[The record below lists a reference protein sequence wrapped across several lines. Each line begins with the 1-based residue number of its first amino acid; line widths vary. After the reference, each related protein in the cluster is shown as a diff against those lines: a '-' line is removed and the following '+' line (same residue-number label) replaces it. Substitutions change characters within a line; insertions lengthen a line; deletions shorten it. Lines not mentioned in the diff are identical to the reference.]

1 MTLEAARKRVN
12 ELRDLIRYHNYRYYV
27 LDDPEISD
35 AEYDRLLRELKE
47 LEARFPELKTP
58 DSPTEQV
65 GAGPLEATFRPVRHP
80 TRMYS
85 LDNAFSLEEVKA
97 FEERIARALGRE
109 GPFLYA
115 VEHKVDGLSVN
126 LYYEEG
132 VLVYGATRGDGETGE
147 EVTQNLLTLP
157 TLPRRLKG
165 VPERLEVRGEV
176 YMPLEAFLRL
186 NEELEEKGEKV
197 FKNPRNAAAGSLRQK
212 DPRVTARR
220 GLRATFYA
228 LGLGLEETGLR
239 SQLELLHW
247 LREKGFPVEHGF
259 TRALGAEGVEEVYRD
274 WLQGRRALPFEADGV
289 VVKLDDL
296 SLWRE
301 LGYTARSPRFAIA
314 YKFPAEEKETRLLQ
328 VVFQVGRTG
337 RVTPVGILEPV
348 FLEGSEVSRV
358 TLHNES
364 YIEELDIRVGDWV
377 LLHKAGGVIP
387 EVLRVL
393 KERRTGEEKPIL
405 WPEVCPECGHRLQ
418 KEGKVHRCPNPLC
431 PAKRFEALR
440 HYASRKAMDIG
451 GLGEKLIEKLLER
464 GLVKDVADLYRL
476 RKEDLVGLERMGEK
490 SAQNLLRQI
499 EESKGRGLERLLY
512 ALGLPGVGEVLAR
525 NLAARFRT
533 MDRLLEAS
541 LEELMEVEEVGE
553 LTAKGILETLRDPAF
568 LDLVRRL
575 KEAGVVME
583 AKEGGGEALK
593 GLTFVLTGE
602 LSRPREEVKALLR
615 RLGAKVTDS
624 VSRKT
629 SYLVVGEGP
638 GSKLEKAR
646 ALGVPILT
654 EAELFRL
661 LEARAGKALAL
672 GSGTEDLLQGL
683 FEPGAGKP

>member
-1 MTLEAARKRVN
+1 MTLEEARKRIN

-27 LDDPEISD
+27 LDAPEISD

-47 LEARFPELKTP
+47 LEERFPELKSP

-65 GAGPLEATFRPVRHP
+65 GAQPLGYLEATFRPIRHP

-85 LDNAFSLEEVKA
+85 LDNAFTLEEVRA
-97 FEERIARALGRE
+97 FEERIERALGRK
-109 GPFLYA
+109 GPFAYV

-132 VLVYGATRGDGETGE
+132 VLVWGATRGDGETGE
-147 EVTQNLLTLP
+147 EVTQNLLTIP
-157 TLPRRLKG
+157 TIPRRLKG

-176 YMPLEAFLRL
+176 YMPIEAFLRL
-186 NEELEEKGEKV
+186 NEELEEKGEKI

-212 DPRVTARR
+212 DPRIAAKR

-228 LGLGLEETGLR
+228 LGLGLEEANLR
-239 SQLELLHW
+239 NQHELLLW
-247 LREKGFPVEHGF
+247 LKEKGFPVEHGF
-259 TRALGAEGVEEVYRD
+259 TRAVGVEGVEAVYRE
-274 WLQGRRALPFEADGV
+274 WLKERRNLPFEADGV

-301 LGYTARSPRFAIA
+301 LGYTARAPRFAIA
-314 YKFPAEEKETRLLQ
+314 YKFPAEEKETRLLE

-348 FLEGSEVSRV
+348 FIEGSEVSRV

-364 YIEELDIRVGDWV
+364 YIEELDVRIGDWV
-377 LLHKAGGVIP
+377 LVHKAGGVIP

-393 KERRTGEEKPIL
+393 KEKRTGEERPIR
-405 WPEVCPECGHRLQ
+405 WPETCPECGHRLV

-431 PAKRFEALR
+431 PAKRFEAIR

-451 GLGEKLIEKLLER
+451 GLGEKLIEKLLEK

-476 RKEDLVGLERMGEK
+476 KEEDLVGLERMGKK
-490 SAQNLLRQI
+490 SAGNLLRQI
-499 EESKGRGLERLLY
+499 EESKSRGLERLLY

-525 NLAARFRT
+525 NLAARFGT
-533 MDRLLEAS
+533 MERLLQAS
-541 LEELMEVEEVGE
+541 LEELLEVEEVGE

-568 LDLVRRL
+568 RDLVHRL
-575 KEAGVVME
+575 KEAGVEME
-583 AKEGGGEALK
+583 AKERGEEVLK
-593 GLTFVLTGE
+593 GLTFVITGE

-629 SYLVVGEGP
+629 GYLVVGEAP
-638 GSKLEKAR
+638 GSKLEKAK
-646 ALGVPILT
+646 ALGVPTLT
-654 EAELFRL
+654 EEELYRL
-661 LEARAGKALAL
+661 IEERTGKRLETLA
-672 GSGTEDLLQGL
+672 S
-683 FEPGAGKP
+683 

>member
-1 MTLEAARKRVN
+1 MTLEEARKRIN

-27 LDDPEISD
+27 LDAPEISD

-47 LEARFPELKTP
+47 LEERFPELKSP

-65 GAGPLEATFRPVRHP
+65 GAKPLEATFRPIRHP

-85 LDNAFSLEEVKA
+85 LDNAFTLEEVKA
-97 FEERIARALGRE
+97 FEERIERALGRK
-109 GPFLYA
+109 GPFVYT

-132 VLVYGATRGDGETGE
+132 ILVWGATRGDGETGE
-147 EVTQNLLTLP
+147 EVTQNLLTIP
-157 TLPRRLKG
+157 TIPRRLKG

-176 YMPLEAFLRL
+176 YMPIEAFLRL
-186 NEELEEKGEKV
+186 NEELEEKGEKI

-212 DPRVTARR
+212 DPRITARR

-228 LGLGLEETGLR
+228 LGLGLEESGLKT
-239 SQLELLHW
+239 QLDLLHW

-259 TRALGAEGVEEVYRD
+259 ARAEGAEGVERIYQD
-274 WLQGRRALPFEADGV
+274 WLKERRSLPFEADGV
-289 VVKLDDL
+289 VVKLDEL

-301 LGYTARSPRFAIA
+301 LGYTARAPRFAIA

-348 FLEGSEVSRV
+348 FIEGSEVSRV

-364 YIEELDIRVGDWV
+364 YIEELDVRIGDWV
-377 LLHKAGGVIP
+377 LVHKAGGVIP

-393 KERRTGEEKPIL
+393 KEKRTGEERSIR
-405 WPEVCPECGHRLQ
+405 WPETCPECGHRLV

-431 PAKRFEALR
+431 PAKRFEAIR

-451 GLGEKLIEKLLER
+451 GLGEKLIEKLLEK

-476 RKEDLVGLERMGEK
+476 KEEDLVGLERMGKK
-490 SAQNLLRQI
+490 SAGNLLRQI
-499 EESKGRGLERLLY
+499 EESRSRGLERLLY

-525 NLAARFRT
+525 NLAAHFGT
-533 MDRLLEAS
+533 MDRLLEAT
-541 LEELMEVEEVGE
+541 LEELLQVEEVGE
-553 LTAKGILETLRDPAF
+553 LTARGIYETLQDPAF
-568 LDLVRRL
+568 RDLIRRL
-575 KEAGVVME
+575 KEARVEME
-583 AKEGGGEALK
+583 AKERGEEALK
-593 GLTFVLTGE
+593 GLTFVITGE

-629 SYLVVGEGP
+629 SYLVVGEAP

-646 ALGVPILT
+646 ALGVPTLT
-654 EAELFRL
+654 EEELYRL
-661 LEARAGKALAL
+661 IEERTGKRVETLA
-672 GSGTEDLLQGL
+672 S
-683 FEPGAGKP
+683 

>member
-1 MTLEAARKRVN
+1 MTLEEARKRIN

-27 LDDPEISD
+27 LDAPEISD

-47 LEARFPELKTP
+47 LEERFPELKSP

-65 GAGPLEATFRPVRHP
+65 GAKPLEATFRPIRHP

-85 LDNAFSLEEVKA
+85 LDNAFTLEEVRA
-97 FEERIARALGRE
+97 FEERIERALGRK
-109 GPFLYA
+109 GPFVYT

-132 VLVYGATRGDGETGE
+132 ILVWGATRGDGETGE
-147 EVTQNLLTLP
+147 EVTQNLLTIP
-157 TLPRRLKG
+157 TIPRRLKG

-176 YMPLEAFLRL
+176 YMPIEAFLRL
-186 NEELEEKGEKV
+186 NEELEEKGEKI

-212 DPRVTARR
+212 DPRITARR

-228 LGLGLEETGLR
+228 LGLGLEESGLKT
-239 SQLELLHW
+239 QLDLLHW

-259 TRALGAEGVEEVYRD
+259 ARAEGAEGVERIYQD
-274 WLQGRRALPFEADGV
+274 WLKERRSLPFEADGV
-289 VVKLDDL
+289 VVKLDEL

-301 LGYTARSPRFAIA
+301 LGYTARAPRFAIA

-348 FLEGSEVSRV
+348 FIEGSEVSRV

-364 YIEELDIRVGDWV
+364 YIEELDVRIGDWV
-377 LLHKAGGVIP
+377 LVHKAGGVIP

-393 KERRTGEEKPIL
+393 KEKRTGEERSIR
-405 WPEVCPECGHRLQ
+405 WPETCPECGHRLV

-431 PAKRFEALR
+431 PAKRFEAIR

-451 GLGEKLIEKLLER
+451 GLGEKLIEKLLEK

-476 RKEDLVGLERMGEK
+476 KEEDLVGLERMGKK
-490 SAQNLLRQI
+490 SAGNLLRQI
-499 EESKGRGLERLLY
+499 EESRSRGLERLLY

-525 NLAARFRT
+525 NLAAHFGT
-533 MDRLLEAS
+533 MDRLLEAT
-541 LEELMEVEEVGE
+541 LEELLQVEEVGE
-553 LTAKGILETLRDPAF
+553 LTARGIYETLQDPAF
-568 LDLVRRL
+568 RDLIRRL
-575 KEAGVVME
+575 KEAGVEME
-583 AKEGGGEALK
+583 AKERGEEALK
-593 GLTFVLTGE
+593 GLTFVITGE

-629 SYLVVGEGP
+629 SYLVVGEAP

-646 ALGVPILT
+646 ALGVPTLT
-654 EAELFRL
+654 EEELYRL
-661 LEARAGKALAL
+661 IEERTGKRVETLA
-672 GSGTEDLLQGL
+672 S
-683 FEPGAGKP
+683 

>member
-1 MTLEAARKRVN
+1 MTLEEARKRIN

-27 LDDPEISD
+27 LDAPEISD

-47 LEARFPELKTP
+47 LEERFPELKSP

-65 GAGPLEATFRPVRHP
+65 GAKPLEATFRPIRHP

-85 LDNAFSLEEVKA
+85 LDNAFTLEEVKT
-97 FEERIARALGRE
+97 FEERIERALGRK
-109 GPFLYA
+109 GPFVYT

-132 VLVYGATRGDGETGE
+132 ILVWGATRGDGETGE
-147 EVTQNLLTLP
+147 EVTQNLLTIP
-157 TLPRRLKG
+157 TIPRRLKG

-176 YMPLEAFLRL
+176 YMPIEAFLRL
-186 NEELEEKGEKV
+186 NEELEEKGEKI

-212 DPRVTARR
+212 DPRITARR

-228 LGLGLEETGLR
+228 LGLGLEESGLKT
-239 SQLELLHW
+239 QLDLLHW

-259 TRALGAEGVEEVYRD
+259 ARAEGAEGVERIYQD
-274 WLQGRRALPFEADGV
+274 WLKERRSLPFEADGV
-289 VVKLDDL
+289 VVKLDEL

-301 LGYTARSPRFAIA
+301 LGYTARAPRFAIA

-348 FLEGSEVSRV
+348 FIEGSEVSRV

-364 YIEELDIRVGDWV
+364 YIEELDVRIGDWV
-377 LLHKAGGVIP
+377 LVHKAGGVIP

-393 KERRTGEEKPIL
+393 KEKRTGEERPIR
-405 WPEVCPECGHRLQ
+405 WPETCPECGHRLV

-431 PAKRFEALR
+431 PAKRFEAIR

-451 GLGEKLIEKLLER
+451 GLGEKLIEKLLEK

-476 RKEDLVGLERMGEK
+476 MEEDLVGLERMGKK

-499 EESKGRGLERLLY
+499 EESRSRGLERLLY

-525 NLAARFRT
+525 NLAAHFGT

-541 LEELMEVEEVGE
+541 LEELLQVEEVGE
-553 LTAKGILETLRDPAF
+553 LTARGIYETLQDPAF
-568 LDLVRRL
+568 RDLVRRL
-575 KEAGVVME
+575 KEAGVEME
-583 AKEGGGEALK
+583 AKERGEEALK
-593 GLTFVLTGE
+593 GLTFVITGE

-629 SYLVVGEGP
+629 SYLVVGEAP

-646 ALGVPILT
+646 ALGVPTLT
-654 EAELFRL
+654 EEELYRL
-661 LEARAGKALAL
+661 IEERTGKRLETLA
-672 GSGTEDLLQGL
+672 S
-683 FEPGAGKP
+683 

>member
-1 MTLEAARKRVN
+1 MTLEEARKRIN

-27 LDDPEISD
+27 LDAPEISD

-47 LEARFPELKTP
+47 LEERFPELKSP

-65 GAGPLEATFRPVRHP
+65 GAKPLEATFRPIRHP

-85 LDNAFSLEEVKA
+85 LDNAFTLEEVRA
-97 FEERIARALGRE
+97 FEERIERALGRK
-109 GPFLYA
+109 GPFVYT

-132 VLVYGATRGDGETGE
+132 ILVWGATRGDGETGE
-147 EVTQNLLTLP
+147 EVTQNLLTIP
-157 TLPRRLKG
+157 TIPRRLKG

-176 YMPLEAFLRL
+176 YMPIEAFLRL
-186 NEELEEKGEKV
+186 NEELEEKGEKI

-212 DPRVTARR
+212 DPRITARR

-228 LGLGLEETGLR
+228 LGLGLEESGLKT
-239 SQLELLHW
+239 QLDLLHW

-259 TRALGAEGVEEVYRD
+259 ARAEGAEGVERIYQD
-274 WLQGRRALPFEADGV
+274 WLKERRSLPFEADGV
-289 VVKLDDL
+289 VVKLDEL

-301 LGYTARSPRFAIA
+301 LGYTARAPRFAIA

-348 FLEGSEVSRV
+348 FIEGSEVSRV

-364 YIEELDIRVGDWV
+364 YIEELDVRIGDWV
-377 LLHKAGGVIP
+377 LVHKAGGVIP

-393 KERRTGEEKPIL
+393 KEKRTGEERSIR
-405 WPEVCPECGHRLQ
+405 WPETCPECGHRLV

-431 PAKRFEALR
+431 PAKRFEAIR

-451 GLGEKLIEKLLER
+451 GLGEKLIEKLLEK

-476 RKEDLVGLERMGEK
+476 KEEDLVGLERMGKK
-490 SAQNLLRQI
+490 SAGNLLRQI
-499 EESKGRGLERLLY
+499 EESRSRGLERLLY

-525 NLAARFRT
+525 NLAAHFGT

-541 LEELMEVEEVGE
+541 LEELLQVEEVGE
-553 LTAKGILETLRDPAF
+553 LTARGIYETLQDPAF
-568 LDLVRRL
+568 RDLIRRL
-575 KEAGVVME
+575 KEAGVEME
-583 AKEGGGEALK
+583 AKERGEEALK
-593 GLTFVLTGE
+593 GLTFVITGE

-629 SYLVVGEGP
+629 SYLVVGEAP

-646 ALGVPILT
+646 ALGVPTLT
-654 EAELFRL
+654 EEELYRL
-661 LEARAGKALAL
+661 IEER
-672 GSGTEDLLQGL
+672 T
-683 FEPGAGKP
+683 GKPVETLAS

>member
-1 MTLEAARKRVN
+1 MTLEEARKRIN

-27 LDDPEISD
+27 LDSPEISD

-47 LEARFPELKTP
+47 LEERFPELKSP

-65 GAGPLEATFRPVRHP
+65 GARPLEATFRPIRHP
-80 TRMYS
+80 SRMYS
-85 LDNAFSLEEVKA
+85 LDNAFTLEEVKA
-97 FEERIARALGRE
+97 FEERVERALGRK
-109 GPFLYA
+109 GPFTYT

-132 VLVYGATRGDGETGE
+132 VLVWGATRGDGETGE
-147 EVTQNLLTLP
+147 EVTQNLLTIP
-157 TLPRRLKG
+157 TIPRRLKG

-176 YMPLEAFLRL
+176 YLPIEAFLRL
-186 NEELEEKGEKV
+186 NEELEEKGERI

-212 DPRVTARR
+212 DPRITARR

-228 LGLGLEETGLR
+228 LGLGLEESGIR
-239 SQLELLHW
+239 SQFALLHW
-247 LREKGFPVEHGF
+247 LKEKGFPVEHGF
-259 TRALGAEGVEEVYRD
+259 TQAQGVEGVERVYQA
-274 WLQGRRALPFEADGV
+274 WLRERRNLTFEADGV
-289 VVKLDDL
+289 VAKLDDL

-301 LGYTARSPRFAIA
+301 LGYTARAPRFAIA

-337 RVTPVGILEPV
+337 RVTPVGVLEPV
-348 FLEGSEVSRV
+348 FIEGSEVSRV

-364 YIEELDIRVGDWV
+364 YIEELGVRMGDWV
-377 LLHKAGGVIP
+377 LVHKAGGVIP

-393 KERRTGEEKPIL
+393 KERRTGEEEPIR
-405 WPEVCPECGHRLQ
+405 WPETCPECGHRLL

-431 PAKRFEALR
+431 PAKRFEAIR

-451 GLGEKLIEKLLER
+451 GLGEKLIEKLLEA

-476 RKEDLVGLERMGEK
+476 REEGLVGLERMGKK
-490 SAQNLLRQI
+490 SAGNLLRQI

-525 NLAARFRT
+525 NLAAHFGT
-533 MDRLLEAS
+533 MDRLLEATP
-541 LEELMEVEEVGE
+541 EELLRVEEVGE
-553 LTAKGILETLRDPAF
+553 LTAQGIYETLQDPAF
-568 LDLVRRL
+568 RDLVRRL
-575 KEAGVVME
+575 KEAGVEME
-583 AKEGGGEALK
+583 AKEGGEEALK
-593 GLTFVLTGE
+593 GLTLVITGE

-629 SYLVVGEGP
+629 SYLVVGEAP
-638 GSKLEKAR
+638 GSKLEKAK

-654 EAELFRL
+654 EEELYRL
-661 LEARAGKALAL
+661 IEERTGKSREALIA
-672 GSGTEDLLQGL
+672 
-683 FEPGAGKP
+683 

>member
-1 MTLEAARKRVN
+1 MTLEEARRRVN
-12 ELRDLIRYHNYRYYV
+12 ELRDLIRYHNYLYYV
-27 LDDPEISD
+27 LDAPEISD

-47 LEARFPELKTP
+47 LEERFPELKSP

-65 GAGPLEATFRPVRHP
+65 GAKPLESTFRPVRHP
-80 TRMYS
+80 SRMYS
-85 LDNAFSLEEVKA
+85 LDNAFSLEEVRA
-97 FEERIARALGRE
+97 FEERIERALGRK
-109 GPFLYA
+109 GPFLYT

-132 VLVYGATRGDGETGE
+132 ILVFGATRGDGETGE
-147 EVTQNLLTLP
+147 EVTQNLLTIR
-157 TLPRRLKG
+157 TLPRRLEG

-176 YMPLEAFLRL
+176 YMPIEAFLKL
-186 NEELEEKGEKV
+186 NQELEEAGERI

-228 LGLGLEETGLR
+228 LGLGLEETGLK
-239 SQLELLHW
+239 SQHDLLLW

-259 TRALGAEGVEEVYRD
+259 TRALGAEGVEEVYQA
-274 WLQGRRALPFEADGV
+274 WLKERRKLPFEADGV

-296 SLWRE
+296 NLWRE
-301 LGYTARSPRFAIA
+301 LGYTARAPRFAIA
-314 YKFPAEEKETRLLQ
+314 YKFPAEEKETRLLA

-337 RVTPVGILEPV
+337 RITPVGILEPV

-364 YIEELDIRVGDWV
+364 FIEELDIRIGDWV
-377 LLHKAGGVIP
+377 LVHKAGGVIP
-387 EVLRVL
+387 EILRVL

-405 WPEVCPECGHRLQ
+405 WPEACPECGHPLL

-431 PAKRFEALR
+431 PAKRFEAIR
-440 HYASRKAMDIG
+440 HYASRKAMDIQ

-464 GLVKDVADLYRL
+464 GLVRDVADLYRL
-476 RKEDLVGLERMGEK
+476 KKEDLLNLERMGEK

-499 EESKGRGLERLLY
+499 EESKRRGLERLLY

-525 NLAARFRT
+525 NLALRFGH
-533 MDRLLEAS
+533 MDRLLEAD
-541 LEELMEVEEVGE
+541 LEELLQVEGVGE
-553 LTAKGILETLRDPAF
+553 LTARAILNTLRDPAF
-568 LDLVRRL
+568 RDLVRRL
-575 KEAGVVME
+575 KEAGVEMA
-583 AKEGGGEALK
+583 AKEREGEALK
-593 GLTFVLTGE
+593 GLIFVITGE

-629 SYLVVGEGP
+629 SFLVVGESP

-646 ALGVPILT
+646 ALGVPTLSEEELYRLIEERTGKRAEELLT
-654 EAELFRL
+654 A
-661 LEARAGKALAL
+661 
-672 GSGTEDLLQGL
+672 
-683 FEPGAGKP
+683 

>member
-1 MTLEAARKRVN
+1 MTLEEARRRVN
-12 ELRDLIRYHNYRYYV
+12 ELRDLIRYHNYLYYV
-27 LDDPEISD
+27 LDAPEISD
-35 AEYDRLLRELKE
+35 AEYDRLLRDLKE
-47 LEARFPELKTP
+47 LEERFPELKSP

-65 GAGPLEATFRPVRHP
+65 GAKPLESTFRPVRHP
-80 TRMYS
+80 SRMYS
-85 LDNAFSLEEVKA
+85 LDNAFSLEEVRA
-97 FEERIARALGRE
+97 FEERIERALGRK
-109 GPFLYA
+109 GPFLYT

-132 VLVYGATRGDGETGE
+132 ILVFGATRGDGETGE
-147 EVTQNLLTLP
+147 EVTQNLLTIR
-157 TLPRRLKG
+157 TLPRRLEG

-176 YMPLEAFLRL
+176 YMPIEAFLRL
-186 NEELEEKGEKV
+186 NEELEEAGERI

-228 LGLGLEETGLR
+228 LGLGLEETGLK
-239 SQLELLHW
+239 SQHDLLLW

-259 TRALGAEGVEEVYRD
+259 TRALGAEGVEEVYQA
-274 WLQGRRALPFEADGV
+274 WLEERRKLPFEADGV

-296 SLWRE
+296 NLWRE
-301 LGYTARSPRFAIA
+301 LGYTSRAPRFAIA
-314 YKFPAEEKETRLLQ
+314 YKFPAEEKETRLLA

-337 RVTPVGILEPV
+337 RITPVGILEPV

-364 YIEELDIRVGDWV
+364 FIEELDIRIGDWV
-377 LLHKAGGVIP
+377 LVHKAGGVIP
-387 EVLRVL
+387 EILRVL

-405 WPEVCPECGHRLQ
+405 WPEACPECGHPLL

-431 PAKRFEALR
+431 PAKRFEAIR
-440 HYASRKAMDIG
+440 HYASRKAMDIQ

-464 GLVKDVADLYRL
+464 GLVRDVADLYRL
-476 RKEDLVGLERMGEK
+476 KKEDLLNLERMGEK

-525 NLAARFRT
+525 NLALRFGHV
-533 MDRLLEAS
+533 DRLLEAD
-541 LEELMEVEEVGE
+541 LEELLPVEGVGE
-553 LTAKGILETLRDPAF
+553 LTARAILNTLRDPEF
-568 LDLVRRL
+568 RDLVRRL
-575 KEAGVVME
+575 KEAGVEMA
-583 AKEGGGEALK
+583 AKEREGEALK
-593 GLTFVLTGE
+593 GLTFVITGE

-629 SYLVVGEGP
+629 SYLVVGESP

-646 ALGVPILT
+646 SLGVPTLS
-654 EAELFRL
+654 EEELYRL
-661 LEARAGKALAL
+661 LEERTGKRA
-672 GSGTEDLLQGL
+672 EELLT
-683 FEPGAGKP
+683 A

>member
-1 MTLEAARKRVN
+1 MTLEEARRRVN
-12 ELRDLIRYHNYRYYV
+12 ELRDLIRYHNYLYYV
-27 LDDPEISD
+27 LDAPEISD

-47 LEARFPELKTP
+47 LEERFPELKSP

-65 GAGPLEATFRPVRHP
+65 GAKPLESTFRPVRHP
-80 TRMYS
+80 SRMYS
-85 LDNAFSLEEVKA
+85 LDNAFSLEEVRA
-97 FEERIARALGRE
+97 FEERIERALGRK
-109 GPFLYA
+109 GPFLYT

-132 VLVYGATRGDGETGE
+132 ILVFGATRGDGETGE
-147 EVTQNLLTLP
+147 EVTQNLLTIR
-157 TLPRRLKG
+157 TLPRRLEG

-176 YMPLEAFLRL
+176 YMPIEAFLKL
-186 NEELEEKGEKV
+186 NQELEEAGERI

-220 GLRATFYA
+220 GLWATFYA
-228 LGLGLEETGLR
+228 LGLGLEETGLK
-239 SQLELLHW
+239 SQHDLLLW

-259 TRALGAEGVEEVYRD
+259 TRALGAEGVEEVYQA
-274 WLQGRRALPFEADGV
+274 WLKERRKLPFEADGV

-296 SLWRE
+296 NLWRE
-301 LGYTARSPRFAIA
+301 LGYTARAPRFAIA
-314 YKFPAEEKETRLLQ
+314 YKFPAEEKETRLLA

-337 RVTPVGILEPV
+337 RITPVGILEPV

-364 YIEELDIRVGDWV
+364 FIEELDIRIGDWV
-377 LLHKAGGVIP
+377 LVHKAGGVIP
-387 EVLRVL
+387 EILRVL

-405 WPEVCPECGHRLQ
+405 WPEACPECGHPLL

-431 PAKRFEALR
+431 PAKRFEAIR
-440 HYASRKAMDIG
+440 HYASRKAMDIQ

-464 GLVKDVADLYRL
+464 GLVRDVADLYRL
-476 RKEDLVGLERMGEK
+476 KKEDLLNLERMGEK

-499 EESKGRGLERLLY
+499 EESKRRGLERLLY

-525 NLAARFRT
+525 NLALRFGH
-533 MDRLLEAS
+533 MDRLLEAD
-541 LEELMEVEEVGE
+541 LEELLQVEGVGE
-553 LTAKGILETLRDPAF
+553 LTARAILNTLRDPEF
-568 LDLVRRL
+568 RDLVRRL
-575 KEAGVVME
+575 KEAGVEMA
-583 AKEGGGEALK
+583 AKEREGEALK
-593 GLTFVLTGE
+593 GLIFVITGE

-629 SYLVVGEGP
+629 SFLVVGESP

-646 ALGVPILT
+646 TLGVPTLSEEELYRLIEERTGKRAEELLT
-654 EAELFRL
+654 A
-661 LEARAGKALAL
+661 
-672 GSGTEDLLQGL
+672 
-683 FEPGAGKP
+683 

>member
-1 MTLEAARKRVN
+1 MTLEEARKRIN

-27 LDDPEISD
+27 LDAPEISD

-47 LEARFPELKTP
+47 LEERFPELKSP

-65 GAGPLEATFRPVRHP
+65 GAKPLGQPLGYLEATFRPIRHP

-85 LDNAFSLEEVKA
+85 LDNAFTLEEVRA
-97 FEERIARALGRE
+97 FEERIERALGRK
-109 GPFLYA
+109 GPFAYV

-132 VLVYGATRGDGETGE
+132 VLVWGATRGDGETGE
-147 EVTQNLLTLP
+147 EVTQNLLTIP
-157 TLPRRLKG
+157 TIPRRLKG

-176 YMPLEAFLRL
+176 YMPIEAFLRL
-186 NEELEEKGEKV
+186 NEELEEKGEKI

-212 DPRVTARR
+212 DPRIAAKR

-228 LGLGLEETGLR
+228 LGLGLEEANLR
-239 SQLELLHW
+239 TQHELLLW
-247 LREKGFPVEHGF
+247 LKEKGFPVEHGF
-259 TRALGAEGVEEVYRD
+259 TRAVGVEGVEQVYRE
-274 WLQGRRALPFEADGV
+274 WLKERRNLPFEADGV

-301 LGYTARSPRFAIA
+301 LGYTARAPRFAIA
-314 YKFPAEEKETRLLQ
+314 YKFPAEEKETRLVQ

-348 FLEGSEVSRV
+348 FIEGSEVSRV

-364 YIEELDIRVGDWV
+364 YIEELDVRIGDWV
-377 LLHKAGGVIP
+377 LVHKAGGVIP

-405 WPEVCPECGHRLQ
+405 WPENCPECGHRLV

-431 PAKRFEALR
+431 PAKRFEAIR

-451 GLGEKLIEKLLER
+451 GLGEKLIEKLLEK

-476 RKEDLVGLERMGEK
+476 KEEDLVGLERMGKK
-490 SAQNLLRQI
+490 SAGNLLRQI
-499 EESKGRGLERLLY
+499 EESKSRGLERLLY

-525 NLAARFRT
+525 NLAARFGT
-533 MDRLLEAS
+533 MERLLQAS
-541 LEELMEVEEVGE
+541 LEELLEVEEVGE

-568 LDLVRRL
+568 RDLVHRL
-575 KEAGVVME
+575 KEAGVEME
-583 AKEGGGEALK
+583 AKERGEEVLK
-593 GLTFVLTGE
+593 GLTFVITGE

-629 SYLVVGEGP
+629 GYLVVGEAP
-638 GSKLEKAR
+638 GSKLEKAK
-646 ALGVPILT
+646 ALGVPTLT
-654 EAELFRL
+654 EEELYRL
-661 LEARAGKALAL
+661 IEERTGKRLETLA
-672 GSGTEDLLQGL
+672 S
-683 FEPGAGKP
+683 

>member
-1 MTLEAARKRVN
+1 MTLEEARRRVN

-27 LDDPEISD
+27 LDAPEISD
-35 AEYDRLLRELKE
+35 AEYDRLLRELRE
-47 LEARFPELKTP
+47 LEERFPELQSP
-58 DSPTEQV
+58 DSPTLQV
-65 GAGPLEATFRPVRHP
+65 GARPLEATFRPIRHP

-85 LDNAFSLEEVKA
+85 LDNAFSLEEVVA
-97 FEERIARALGRE
+97 FEDRLARALGRE
-109 GPFLYA
+109 GPFAYT

-126 LYYEEG
+126 LYYEG
-132 VLVYGATRGDGETGE
+132 GILVWGATRGDGETGE
-147 EVTQNLLTLP
+147 EVTQNLLTIP
-157 TLPRRLKG
+157 TIPRRLKG

-186 NEELEEKGEKV
+186 NEELEEKGERI

-212 DPRVTARR
+212 DPRVTAKR

-228 LGLGLEETGLR
+228 LGLGLEEAGCQT
-239 SQLELLHW
+239 QMDLLLW

-259 TRALGAEGVEEVYRD
+259 TRALGVDGVEAVYQD
-274 WLQGRRALPFEADGV
+274 WLKKRRELPFEADGV

-296 SLWRE
+296 QLWRE
-301 LGYTARSPRFAIA
+301 LGYTARAPRFAIA
-314 YKFPAEEKETRLLQ
+314 YKFPAEEKETRLLE

-337 RVTPVGILEPV
+337 RVTPVGVLEPV
-348 FLEGSEVSRV
+348 FMEGSEVSRV

-364 YIEELDIRVGDWV
+364 YIEELDIRIGDFV
-377 LLHKAGGVIP
+377 LVHKAGGVIP

-393 KERRTGEEKPIL
+393 KERRTGEERPIR
-405 WPEVCPECGHRLQ
+405 WPEACPECGHSLL

-431 PAKRFEALR
+431 PAKRFEAIR
-440 HYASRKAMDIG
+440 HYASRKAMDIQ
-451 GLGEKLIEKLLER
+451 GLGEKLIDKLLEK

-499 EESKGRGLERLLY
+499 EESKHRGLERLLY

-525 NLAARFRT
+525 NLAGRFGS
-533 MDRLLEAS
+533 MDRLLQAS
-541 LEELMEVEEVGE
+541 PEELLQVEEVGE
-553 LTAKGILETLRDPAF
+553 LTARGIWETLHDPAF

-575 KEAGVVME
+575 KEAGVEME
-583 AKEGGGEALK
+583 AKERGSEALK
-593 GLTFVLTGE
+593 DLTFVLTGE

-629 SYLVVGEGP
+629 SYVVVGENP

-646 ALGVPILT
+646 ALGVPTLT
-654 EAELFRL
+654 EEELYRL
-661 LEARAGKALAL
+661 LEERTGEGREALLA
-672 GSGTEDLLQGL
+672 
-683 FEPGAGKP
+683 

>member
-1 MTLEAARKRVN
+1 MTLEEARRRVN

-27 LDDPEISD
+27 LADPEISD

-47 LEARFPELKTP
+47 LEERFPELKSP
-58 DSPTEQV
+58 DSPTLQV
-65 GAGPLEATFRPVRHP
+65 GARPLEATFRPVRHP

-85 LDNAFSLEEVKA
+85 LDNAFSLEEVRA
-97 FEERIARALGRE
+97 FEERVERALGRK
-109 GPFLYA
+109 GPFAYT

-126 LYYEEG
+126 LYYEG
-132 VLVYGATRGDGETGE
+132 GILVWGATRGDGEVGE
-147 EVTQNLLTLP
+147 EVTQNLLTIP

-165 VPERLEVRGEV
+165 VPDRLEVRGEV
-176 YMPLEAFLRL
+176 YMPVEAFLRL
-186 NEELEEKGEKV
+186 NEELEERGEKI

-212 DPRVTARR
+212 DPRITARR

-239 SQLELLHW
+239 TQYALLLW
-247 LREKGFPVEHGF
+247 LREKGFPVEHGYE
-259 TRALGAEGVEEVYRD
+259 RAVGVEEVERIYRE
-274 WLQGRRALPFEADGV
+274 WLAKRRELPFEADGV
-289 VVKLDDL
+289 VVKLDEL
-296 SLWRE
+296 ALWRE
-301 LGYTARSPRFAIA
+301 LGYTARSPRFALA
-314 YKFPAEEKETRLLQ
+314 YKFPAEEKETRLLE

-364 YIEELDIRVGDWV
+364 YIEELDVRIGDFV
-377 LLHKAGGVIP
+377 LVHKAGGVIP

-393 KERRTGEEKPIL
+393 KERRTGEEKPIR
-405 WPEVCPECGHRLQ
+405 WPERCPECGHRLL

-440 HYASRKAMDIG
+440 HYASRKAMDIQ
-451 GLGEKLIEKLLER
+451 GLGEKLIERLLEK

-476 RKEDLVGLERMGEK
+476 KKEDLVGLERMGEK

-499 EESKGRGLERLLY
+499 EESRHRGLERLLY

-525 NLAARFRT
+525 NLAAKFQT
-533 MDRLLEAS
+533 MDRLLEAG
-541 LEELMEVEEVGE
+541 LEELLEVEEVGE
-553 LTAKGILETLRDPAF
+553 LTARAILETLKDPAF
-568 LDLVRRL
+568 RDLVRRL
-575 KEAGVVME
+575 KEAGVEME
-583 AKEGGGEALK
+583 AKEKGGEALK
-593 GLTFVLTGE
+593 GLTFVITGE

-629 SYLVVGEGP
+629 SYLVVGENP

-646 ALGVPILT
+646 ALGVPTLT
-654 EAELFRL
+654 EEELFRL
-661 LEARAGKALAL
+661 IGERAGLPA
-672 GSGTEDLLQGL
+672 
-683 FEPGAGKP
+683 

>member
-1 MTLEAARKRVN
+1 MTLEEARRRVN

-27 LDDPEISD
+27 LADPEISD

-47 LEARFPELKTP
+47 LEERLPELKSP
-58 DSPTEQV
+58 DSPTLQV
-65 GAGPLEATFRPVRHP
+65 GARPLEATFRPVRHP

-85 LDNAFSLEEVKA
+85 LDNAFSLEEVRA
-97 FEERIARALGRE
+97 FEERIERALGRK
-109 GPFLYA
+109 GPFAYT

-126 LYYEEG
+126 LYYEG
-132 VLVYGATRGDGETGE
+132 GILVWGATRGDGEVGE

-157 TLPRRLKG
+157 TLPRRLQG
-165 VPERLEVRGEV
+165 VPDRLEVRGEV
-176 YMPLEAFLRL
+176 YMPIEAFLRL
-186 NEELEEKGEKV
+186 NEELEERGEKI

-212 DPRVTARR
+212 DPRITARR

-239 SQLELLHW
+239 TQYELLLW
-247 LREKGFPVEHGF
+247 LKEKGFPVEHGYEQ
-259 TRALGAEGVEEVYRD
+259 AVGVEEVEGIYRK
-274 WLQGRRALPFEADGV
+274 WLTKRRELPFEADGV
-289 VVKLDDL
+289 VVKLDEL
-296 SLWRE
+296 ALWRE
-301 LGYTARSPRFAIA
+301 LGYTARSPRFALA

-364 YIEELDIRVGDWV
+364 YIEELDVRIGDWV
-377 LLHKAGGVIP
+377 LVHKAGGVIP

-393 KERRTGEEKPIL
+393 KERRTGQEKPIR
-405 WPEVCPECGHRLQ
+405 WPERCPECGHRLL

-440 HYASRKAMDIG
+440 HYASRKAMDIQ
-451 GLGEKLIEKLLER
+451 GLGEKLIERLLEK
-464 GLVKDVADLYRL
+464 GLVRDVADLYRL
-476 RKEDLVGLERMGEK
+476 KREDLVGLERMGEK

-499 EESKGRGLERLLY
+499 EESKHRGLERLLY

-525 NLAARFRT
+525 NLAAKFQT
-533 MDRLLEAS
+533 MDRLLEAG
-541 LEELMEVEEVGE
+541 LEELLEVEEVGE
-553 LTAKGILETLRDPAF
+553 VTARAILETLKDPAF
-568 LDLVRRL
+568 RDLVRRL
-575 KEAGVVME
+575 KEAGVEME
-583 AKEGGGEALK
+583 AKEKGGEALK
-593 GLTFVLTGE
+593 GLTFVITGE

-629 SYLVVGEGP
+629 SYLVVGENP

-646 ALGVPILT
+646 ALGVPTLT
-654 EAELFRL
+654 EEELFRL
-661 LEARAGKALAL
+661 IGEKAGLPA
-672 GSGTEDLLQGL
+672 
-683 FEPGAGKP
+683 

>member
-1 MTLEAARKRVN
+1 MTLEEARKRIN

-27 LDDPEISD
+27 LDAPEISD

-47 LEARFPELKTP
+47 LEERFPELKSP

-65 GAGPLEATFRPVRHP
+65 GAKPLEATFRPIRHP
-80 TRMYS
+80 SRMYS
-85 LDNAFSLEEVKA
+85 LDNAFTLEEVRA
-97 FEERIARALGRE
+97 FEERIERALGRK
-109 GPFLYA
+109 GPFVYT

-132 VLVYGATRGDGETGE
+132 ILVWGATRGDGETGE
-147 EVTQNLLTLP
+147 EVTQNLLTIP
-157 TLPRRLKG
+157 TIPRRLKG

-176 YMPLEAFLRL
+176 YMPIEAFLRL
-186 NEELEEKGEKV
+186 NEELEEKGEKI

-212 DPRVTARR
+212 DPRITARR

-228 LGLGLEETGLR
+228 LGLGLEESGLKT
-239 SQLELLHW
+239 QLDLLHW

-259 TRALGAEGVEEVYRD
+259 ARAEGAEGVERVYQA
-274 WLQGRRALPFEADGV
+274 WLRERRSLPFEADGV
-289 VVKLDDL
+289 VVKLDEL

-301 LGYTARSPRFAIA
+301 LGYTARAPRFAIA

-348 FLEGSEVSRV
+348 FIEGSEVSRV

-364 YIEELDIRVGDWV
+364 YIEELDVRIGDWV
-377 LLHKAGGVIP
+377 LVHKAGGVIP

-393 KERRTGEEKPIL
+393 KEKRTGEERPIR
-405 WPEVCPECGHRLQ
+405 WPETCPECGHRLV

-431 PAKRFEALR
+431 PAKRFEAIR

-451 GLGEKLIEKLLER
+451 GLGEKLIEKLLEK

-476 RKEDLVGLERMGEK
+476 REEDLLDLERMGKK

-499 EESKGRGLERLLY
+499 EKSKARGLERLLY

-525 NLAARFRT
+525 NLAAHFGT

-541 LEELMEVEEVGE
+541 LEELLQVEEVGE
-553 LTAKGILETLRDPAF
+553 LTARGIYETLQDPAF
-568 LDLVRRL
+568 RDLVRRL
-575 KEAGVVME
+575 KEAGVEME
-583 AKEGGGEALK
+583 AKERGEEALK
-593 GLTFVLTGE
+593 GLTFVITGE

-629 SYLVVGEGP
+629 SYLVVGENP

-646 ALGVPILT
+646 ALGVPTLT
-654 EAELFRL
+654 EEELYRL
-661 LEARAGKALAL
+661 IEER
-672 GSGTEDLLQGL
+672 T
-683 FEPGAGKP
+683 GKPVETLAS